1 MNVNHFNPKKT
12 GMLFFDI
19 LNGYVAAPEPG
30 KPRVLKP
37 WIQNAVRLSKAGRAA
52 GLPVF
57 FAKGNHRP
65 DNATTALLLTD
76 TNNSLTPWP
85 NGEVTKTK
93 MHVIAGDKSSDVL
106 ADLEPQADDY
116 YIVKY
121 RWSAFHQTYL
131 DLALRTRGID
141 TIIVSGGSTD
151 VGVTSTL
158 YSARDLD
165 YNMIVVSDACGTSHD
180 QRAHDTLM
188 ELVFPRMA
196 RVRTTEQVIE
206 MLRKAKVVRLRRVQ
220 PRVIRAQAKNPWTT
234 LRTRVDSAAS
244 R

>member
-1 MNVNHFNPKKT
+1 VNVNHFELKKT
-12 GMLFFDI
+12 AMLFFDI
-19 LNGYVAAPEPG
+19 LNGYVPEPGAG

-37 WIQNAVRLSKAGRAA
+37 WIQNAVRLGKAARAT

-85 NGEVTKTK
+85 NGEVSKTR
-93 MHVIAGDKSSDVL
+93 MHVIAGDKSSEVL
-106 ADLEPQADDY
+106 ADLEPKAEDY

-141 TIIVSGGSTD
+141 TIIISGGSTD

-158 YSARDLD
+158 YSGRDLD
-165 YNMIVVSDACGTSHD
+165 YNMIVASDACGTSHD
-180 QRAHDTLM
+180 QRAHDMLM
-188 ELVFPRMA
+188 ELVFPRMS
-196 RVRTTEQVIE
+196 RVRTTDQVIE
-206 MLRKAKVVRLRRVQ
+206 MIQKAK
-220 PRVIRAQAKNPWTT
+220 N
-234 LRTRVDSAAS
+234 
-244 R
+244 

>member
-1 MNVNHFNPKKT
+1 VNVNHFELKKT
-12 GMLFFDI
+12 AMLFFDI
-19 LNGYVAAPEPG
+19 LNGYVPAPEPG

-37 WIQNAVRLSKAGRAA
+37 WIQNAVRLGKAVRAA
-52 GLPVF
+52 GLPVL

-93 MHVIAGDKSSDVL
+93 MHVVAGDQSSDVL
-106 ADLEPQADDY
+106 AELEPNSDDY
-116 YIVKY
+116 YIMKY

-131 DLALRTRGID
+131 DLALRARGID

-158 YSARDLD
+158 YSGRDLD
-165 YNMIVVSDACGTSHD
+165 YNMIVASDACGTSHD
-180 QRAHDTLM
+180 QRAHDMLM
-188 ELVFPRMA
+188 ELVFPRMS
-196 RVRTTEQVIE
+196 RVRTTDQIID
-206 MLRKAKVVRLRRVQ
+206 MLQKAK
-220 PRVIRAQAKNPWTT
+220 
-234 LRTRVDSAAS
+234 S
-244 R
+244 

>member
-1 MNVNHFNPKKT
+1 VNVHHFELKKT
-12 GMLFFDI
+12 AMLFFDI
-19 LNGYVAAPEPG
+19 LNGYVPEPGPG

-37 WIQNAVRLSKAGRAA
+37 WIENAVRLGKAARAA

-76 TNNSLTPWP
+76 TNNSLAPWP
-85 NGEVTKTK
+85 NGEVAKTK
-93 MHVIAGDKSSDVL
+93 MHVIAGDKSSEVL
-106 ADLEPQADDY
+106 ADLEPKADDY

-141 TIIVSGGSTD
+141 TIIISGGSTD

-158 YSARDLD
+158 YSGRDLD
-165 YNMIVVSDACGTSHD
+165 YNMIVASDACGTSHD
-180 QRAHDTLM
+180 QRAHDMLV
-188 ELVFPRMA
+188 ELVFPRMS
-196 RVRTTEQVIE
+196 RVRTTDQVIE
-206 MLRKAKVVRLRRVQ
+206 MMQKAK
-220 PRVIRAQAKNPWTT
+220 N
-234 LRTRVDSAAS
+234 
-244 R
+244 

>member
-1 MNVNHFNPKKT
+1 VNVNHFELKKT
-12 GMLFFDI
+12 AMLFFDI
-19 LNGYVAAPEPG
+19 LNGYVPEPEPG

-37 WIQNAVRLSKAGRAA
+37 WIQNAVRLAKAAREA

-106 ADLEPQADDY
+106 ADLEPKADDY

-141 TIIVSGGSTD
+141 TIIISGGSTD

-158 YSARDLD
+158 YSGRDLD
-165 YNMIVVSDACGTSHD
+165 YNMIVASDACGTSHD
-180 QRAHDTLM
+180 QRAHGMLM
-188 ELVFPRMA
+188 ELVFPRMS
-196 RVRTTEQVIE
+196 RVRTTDQVIE
-206 MLRKAKVVRLRRVQ
+206 IMQ
-220 PRVIRAQAKNPWTT
+220 QAKH
-234 LRTRVDSAAS
+234 
-244 R
+244 

>member
-1 MNVNHFNPKKT
+1 VNVNHFELKKT
-12 GMLFFDI
+12 AMLFFDI
-19 LNGYVAAPEPG
+19 LNGYVPDPEPG

-37 WIQNAVRLSKAGRAA
+37 WIENAVRLGKAARAA

-93 MHVIAGDKSSDVL
+93 MHVIAGDRSSDVL
-106 ADLEPQADDY
+106 ADLEPNPDDY
-116 YIVKY
+116 YVVKY
-121 RWSAFHQTYL
+121 RWSAFYQTYL

-141 TIIVSGGSTD
+141 TVIISGGSTD
-151 VGVTSTL
+151 VGVASTL

-165 YNMIVVSDACGTSHD
+165 YNMIVANDACGTSHD
-180 QRAHDTLM
+180 QRAHDMLM
-188 ELVFPRMA
+188 ELVFPRMS
-196 RVRTTEQVIE
+196 RVRTTDQVLKMIQ
-206 MLRKAKVVRLRRVQ
+206 KARE
-220 PRVIRAQAKNPWTT
+220 
-234 LRTRVDSAAS
+234 
-244 R
+244 

>member
-1 MNVNHFNPKKT
+1 MNVNHFDPKKT
-12 GMLFFDI
+12 ALLFFDI
-19 LNGYVAAPEPG
+19 LNGYVPEPEPG
-30 KPRVLKP
+30 KPRNLKP
-37 WIQNAVRLSKAGRAA
+37 WIQNAIRLGKAGRAA

-65 DNATTALLLTD
+65 DNATTALILTD

-85 NGEVTKTK
+85 NGEVPKPK

-106 ADLEPQADDY
+106 AKLEPKAEDY

-121 RWSAFHQTYL
+121 RWSAFFQTYL
-131 DLALRTRGID
+131 DLALRARGID

-151 VGVTSTL
+151 VGVASTL
-158 YSARDLD
+158 YSGRDLD

-188 ELVFPRMA
+188 ELIFPRMA
-196 RVRTTEQVIE
+196 RVRTTDEVLKMIQN
-206 MLRKAKVVRLRRVQ
+206 AK
-220 PRVIRAQAKNPWTT
+220 TT
-234 LRTRVDSAAS
+234 
-244 R
+244 

>member
-1 MNVNHFNPKKT
+1 MHVNHFELKKT
-12 GMLFFDI
+12 ALLFFDI
-19 LNGYVAAPEPG
+19 LNGYVPEAEPG
-30 KPRVLKP
+30 KPRILKP
-37 WIQNAVRLSKAGRAA
+37 WIQNAVRLGKAGRAA

-65 DNATTALLLTD
+65 DNATTALILTD

-85 NGEVTKTK
+85 NGEVVKGK

-106 ADLEPQADDY
+106 AELEPKPEDY
-116 YIVKY
+116 YVVKY
-121 RWSAFHQTYL
+121 RWSAFFQTYF

-151 VGVTSTL
+151 VGVASTL
-158 YSARDLD
+158 YSGRDLD

-188 ELVFPRMA
+188 ELIFPRMA
-196 RVRTTEQVIE
+196 RVRTTDEVLKMIQNANT
-206 MLRKAKVVRLRRVQ
+206 K
-220 PRVIRAQAKNPWTT
+220 
-234 LRTRVDSAAS
+234 
-244 R
+244 

>member
-1 MNVNHFNPKKT
+1 MNVNHFDPRKT
-12 GMLFFDI
+12 AMLFFDI
-19 LNGYVAAPEPG
+19 LNGYVPQAEPG
-30 KPRVLKP
+30 KPRMLKP
-37 WIQNAVRLSKAGRAA
+37 WIQNAVRLGKAARAA

-106 ADLEPQADDY
+106 ADLEPQMDDY

-141 TIIVSGGSTD
+141 TVIISGGSTD

-158 YSARDLD
+158 YSGRDLD
-165 YNMIVVSDACGTSHD
+165 YNMIVASDACGTSHD
-180 QRAHDTLM
+180 QRAHDMLM
-188 ELVFPRMA
+188 ELVFPRMS
-196 RVRTTEQVIE
+196 RVRTTDQVIE
-206 MLRKAKVVRLRRVQ
+206 MLQKV
-220 PRVIRAQAKNPWTT
+220 KN
-234 LRTRVDSAAS
+234 
-244 R
+244 

>member
-1 MNVNHFNPKKT
+1 MNVNHLELRKT
-12 GMLFFDI
+12 ALLFFDL
-19 LNGYVAAPEPG
+19 LNGYVPESEAG

-37 WIQNAVRLSKAGRAA
+37 WIQNAVRLGKAGRAA

-65 DNATTALLLTD
+65 DGATNALILTD

-85 NGEVTKTK
+85 KGDVTRTK

-106 ADLEPQADDY
+106 ADLEPEPEDY

-121 RWSAFHQTYL
+121 RWSAFFQTYL

-141 TIIVSGGSTD
+141 TLIVSGGSTD

-158 YSARDLD
+158 YSGRDLD

-188 ELVFPRMA
+188 ELVFPRMS
-196 RVRTTEQVIE
+196 RVRTTDQVIE
-206 MLRKAKVVRLRRVQ
+206 MINTACAVQ
-220 PRVIRAQAKNPWTT
+220 
-234 LRTRVDSAAS
+234 S
-244 R
+244 